1 MMTLELKQQF
11 EQHMINM
18 DGSERLQFLLYAV
31 GRLRAETGA
40 TTEDAFDAVFGAG
53 HYAAMIS
60 AACADAS

>member
-11 EQHMINM
+11 EQHMKNM
-18 DGSERLQFLLYAV
+18 DGTERLQFLLFAV
-31 GRLRAETGA
+31 ARLRETGA
-40 TTEDAFDAVFGAG
+40 TTEDAYDAVFGAG